1 MKNNVIFYKC
11 KSIDEQLILVMREY
25 LKLNLDQVVINIPK
39 GQRINDIM
47 QFFNK
52 RKFKYSVGEYK
63 KGIPRI
69 KILNED
75 KLENNEVNFYL
86 IYNKINNK
94 QEFIN
99 KLKKLDN
106 ELNIIV
112 FTNLNNIDLNQIIEN
127 GFEIYNYRK
136 SFISRLNN
144 TSMQEER
151 ELEIKEESYTGN
163 HLINEQI
170 RNKFI
175 ETFFIAEKEIN
186 IISPWISEVVVDDE
200 FIGLLEDTLKRNIT
214 IKILYGIGKN
224 DDDRNKKSENIAL
237 SLISRFKKYGSLFKI
252 KKDNIHYKL
261 LICDDKYLISGSF
274 NFLSFKGDYE
284 GDDNRSEGAEYI
296 ENKEDINLKRKI
308 YFNY

>member
-1 MKNNVIFYKC
+1 MKHNIIFYKC
-11 KSIDEQLILVMREY
+11 KSIDEQLTLVMREA
-25 LKLNLDQVVINIPK
+25 LKLNLDEVTINIPK
-39 GQRINDIM
+39 GQQINDIM

-52 RKFKYSVGEYK
+52 RKFKYSVGGVNK
-63 KGIPRI
+63 DIPTL

-75 KLENNEVNFYL
+75 KLENNKVNFYL
-86 IYNKINNK
+86 IYNNINNK

-112 FTNLNNIDLNQIIEN
+112 FTNLNNIDSNQIIEN
-127 GFEIYNYRK
+127 GFKIDTYRK

-144 TSMQEER
+144 TSMYEEI

-200 FIGLLEDTLKRNIT
+200 FIELLENTLKRNVT
-214 IKILYGIGKN
+214 IKILYGIGEN
-224 DDDRNKKSENIAL
+224 DDYRNKKSENIAS
-237 SLISRFKKYGSLFKI
+237 SLISRFKKYGNLFKI

-261 LICDDKYLISGSF
+261 LLCDDKYLISGSF

-284 GDDNRSEGAEYI
+284 GYDNRAEGAEYI

>member
-1 MKNNVIFYKC
+1 YKC

-112 FTNLNNIDLNQIIEN
+112 FTNLNN
-127 GFEIYNYRK
+127 
-136 SFISRLNN
+136 
-144 TSMQEER
+144 
-151 ELEIKEESYTGN
+151 
-163 HLINEQI
+163 
-170 RNKFI
+170 
-175 ETFFIAEKEIN
+175 
-186 IISPWISEVVVDDE
+186 
-200 FIGLLEDTLKRNIT
+200 
-214 IKILYGIGKN
+214 
-224 DDDRNKKSENIAL
+224 
-237 SLISRFKKYGSLFKI
+237 
-252 KKDNIHYKL
+252 
-261 LICDDKYLISGSF
+261 
-274 NFLSFKGDYE
+274 
-284 GDDNRSEGAEYI
+284 
-296 ENKEDINLKRKI
+296 
-308 YFNY
+308 

>member
-127 GFEIYNYRK
+127 SFEIYNYRK

-151 ELEIKEESYTGN
+151 ELEIKKN
-163 HLINEQI
+163 LIQG
-170 RNKFI
+170 
-175 ETFFIAEKEIN
+175 
-186 IISPWISEVVVDDE
+186 II
-200 FIGLLEDTLKRNIT
+200 
-214 IKILYGIGKN
+214 
-224 DDDRNKKSENIAL
+224 
-237 SLISRFKKYGSLFKI
+237 
-252 KKDNIHYKL
+252 
-261 LICDDKYLISGSF
+261 
-274 NFLSFKGDYE
+274 
-284 GDDNRSEGAEYI
+284 
-296 ENKEDINLKRKI
+296 
-308 YFNY
+308 